1 MKYVRYE
8 HNGQVSYGVLN
19 ENTIRRIE
27 GYLFGTHSVTDESLS
42 LSDVKL
48 LAPVEPSK
56 VIGMGINY
64 YDFCQKMNIPEPKFP
79 YIFLKA
85 PTTVCG
91 TGDVIRIPKG
101 DVCNFEAELAA
112 VIKDECSRVSEED
125 ALNHVFGYT
134 ICNDMTNRT
143 YLLRDNHMGI
153 AKNFDSFLPLG
164 PFIET
169 EMDWENISIR
179 LSLNGETKIDGN
191 TDNMIFKLPY
201 QISFLS
207 SIMTLK
213 PGDIIL
219 TGSPAGVSPVTEG
232 DLVRIEIDGLG
243 ALENP
248 VEFR

>member
-1 MKYVRYE
+1 MKYVRYDL
-8 HNGQVSYGVLN
+8 NGKANFGVLTG
-19 ENTIRRIE
+19 ETINRVE
-27 GYLFGTHSVTDESLS
+27 GDLFGAHTVTDEKIS

-64 YDFCQKMNIPEPKFP
+64 YDFCKKMNIPEPQFP

-85 PTTVCG
+85 PTTICAN
-91 TGDVIRIPKG
+91 GDAICIPEG
-101 DVCNFEAELAA
+101 DTCNFEAELVA
-112 VIKDECSRVSEED
+112 VIKDECKDVPEEE
-125 ALNHVFGYT
+125 ALSHVFGYT

-153 AKNFDSFLPLG
+153 TKNFDTFLPLG
-164 PFIET
+164 PAIET
-169 EMDWENISIR
+169 DMDWEDTSIR
-179 LSLNGETKIDGN
+179 LTLNGETKIDGN
-191 TDNMIFKLPY
+191 TNDMIFKLPY

-219 TGSPAGVSPVTEG
+219 TGSPAGASPVTAG
-232 DLVRIEIDGLG
+232 DTVRIEIDGLG
-243 ALENP
+243 VLENP
-248 VEFR
+248 VKFR